1 MLSQKGFG
9 RDVGTNFW
17 KNPTSLSGNP
27 REPCITVSQW
37 MRKKLLCQNFGG
49 YIYIYIYQYI
59 QCILMYITWYTYI
72 YTYIYMYIYIYIC
85 IYIYIY
91 VYIYTY
97 IHILIYI
104 NHKPMHAWCNP
115 QVVTCMHGPSCAWAM
130 LWLIYN
136 PCVRNLYRYI
146 SLIWMMRWSCV
157 ITRFIQYARCF
168 FYKKHRHRITNN
180 IVQPKA
186 LKFAFASQ
194 NTSGKDWWS
203 RFLRAELQPVT

>member
-1 MLSQKGFG
+1 MWKIHACCPRRVLAGMWVQIFEKTPPAS
-9 RDVGTNFW
+9 VGPPENLALQ
-17 KNPTSLSGNP
+17 SVSGWGKSCFA
-27 REPCITVSQW
+27 RT
-37 MRKKLLCQNFGG
+37 LGD
-49 YIYIYIYQYI
+49 IYIYIYQYI

-72 YTYIYMYIYIYIC
+72 YTYIYIYIC
-85 IYIYIY
+85 IYIY